1 MENILLLNCTK
12 NGELTQ
18 TFVAQY
24 LQKMSRQF
32 FLTIASIISFSVGL
46 FAILFPTT
54 LLESKGVEPF
64 VSTLVW
70 TRETGLLLLTIGII
84 AFSIRKHE
92 TSETLKTFLFGN
104 IIIQIGLFVIELL
117 AYFNG
122 VITKLS
128 GIIPNLTLHILL
140 AIGFIHFWT
149 TLKFKPNK

>member
-1 MENILLLNCTK
+1 
-12 NGELTQ
+12 
-18 TFVAQY
+18 
-24 LQKMSRQF
+24 MSRQI
-32 FLTIASIISFSVGL
+32 FLTIASIIAFSVGL
-46 FAILFPTT
+46 FAILFPNT

>member
-1 MENILLLNCTK
+1 
-12 NGELTQ
+12 
-18 TFVAQY
+18 
-24 LQKMSRQF
+24 MSRRI
-32 FLTIASIISFSVGL
+32 FLTIASIIAFSVGL
-46 FAILFPTT
+46 FAILFPTP